1 MPQPVSVPAISFAN
15 LLLFSSDF
23 PTLVGPVLLPCAD
36 EAVPLLFCVIL
47 LSGDPFFP

>member
-1 MPQPVSVPAISFAN
+1 MPQPVSVTAIAFAD

-23 PTLVGPVLLPCAD
+23 PIIGEPILLPCVDGAF
-36 EAVPLLFCVIL
+36 PLLFCVIL